1 MAMNDACG
9 CRVFCAARIVV
20 MAALFLAALAGCAGY
35 RKTIEKTY
43 LHTQAGNFE
52 EAIET
57 IEDSGLGGSGKN
69 RLFYLMEKGV
79 LLHLNGEYRQ
89 SNDVLEEA
97 DQLAEELFTRSLSA
111 ESLSFILNDTF
122 IPYAG
127 EDYESVALNYYKA
140 LNYIALDELDEALV
154 ECRRV
159 DEKLNYFT
167 DTYDARNVFKE
178 SAFLRFLSGLIYEEQ
193 DDPNN
198 AFIAYRKSL
207 DAYRTYKDRYGVA
220 VPKALWGRLLLA
232 ARRMGFMDEYRKYQ
246 AQARA
251 EGLEPAEAASL
262 VAVIVNEG
270 FAPVKKEHFILVPS
284 QHGFPVTLVV
294 PEFESRPSRSGR
306 VEVSIDGKEWMP
318 AEIVED
324 VDAVARQSLADKK
337 LRLIAKAVVRAAAKQ
352 VAAWQADKEYGAW
365 AGIAAQLIALLT
377 ERADL
382 RSWTSLP
389 GKVRLALVPAD
400 PGWHTVV
407 IRFESHQEMYWV
419 KVKDNSVGF
428 VTTRAF

>member
-1 MAMNDACG
+1 
-9 CRVFCAARIVV
+9 
-20 MAALFLAALAGCAGY
+20 MAALFLAGLSGCAGY

-52 EAIET
+52 EAIKTVEA
-57 IEDSGLGGSGKN
+57 SGLAGSSKN
-69 RLFYLMEKGV
+69 RLLYLMEKGV
-79 LLHLNGEYRQ
+79 LLHLDGDYRQ
-89 SNDVLEEA
+89 SNEVLEEA
-97 DQLAEELFTRSLSA
+97 DQLTEELFTRSLSA
-111 ESLSFILNDTF
+111 QSLSFILNDTF

-127 EDYESVALNYYKA
+127 EDYELVALNYYKA
-140 LNYIALDELDEALV
+140 LNYMALDQLDEALV

-167 DTYDARNVFKE
+167 DTYDGRNVFKE
-178 SAFLRFLSGLIYEEQ
+178 SAFLRFLSGLIYEAQ

-207 DAYRTYKDRYGVA
+207 DAYRTHQGKYGVA

-232 ARRMGFMDEYRKYQ
+232 ARRTGFMDEYLEYQ

-251 EGLEPAEAASL
+251 EGLEPDEAGSL

-270 FAPVKKEHFILVPS
+270 FAPLKKENFIWVPS
-284 QHGFPVTLVV
+284 QHGFPVRLMF
-294 PEFESRPSRSGR
+294 PEFESRPSHSGSAQ
-306 VEVSIDGKEWMP
+306 VSIDGKDWIE

-337 LRLIAKAVVRAAAKQ
+337 VRLIAKAVIRAAAKQ
-352 VAAWQADKEYGAW
+352 VAVWQAEKEYGPW
-365 AGIAAQLIALLT
+365 AGIAAQLVAFLT

-389 GKVRLALVPAD
+389 GKVLLALVPAD
-400 PGWHTVV
+400 PGWHKVV
-407 IRFESHQEMYWV
+407 IRFEAHQEMYWV
-419 KVKDNSVGF
+419 KVKEDSVKF